1 MKNRT
6 DKFCKAQ
13 SAILVE
19 KFTFVKKLGRG
30 HGACVNAR
38 NPMENGSQQKV
49 AHKKRQVAARC
60 PCQALCL
67 IIFDAYSSHRAACHA
82 QSRVTSQRRVPCAC
96 EPLNPRRLPPSKCA
110 RVFFSML
117 DNYLQKG
124 RKKNCQVALR
134 RHRQVPCM
142 IMFAR
147 LYMGARLSVVF
158 CGFTFSLPEGSRWIA
173 AILR

>member
-19 KFTFVKKLGRG
+19 KFNFVKKLGRG

-49 AHKKRQVAARC
+49 AHKKRQVA
-60 PCQALCL
+60 
-67 IIFDAYSSHRAACHA
+67 
-82 QSRVTSQRRVPCAC
+82 
-96 EPLNPRRLPPSKCA
+96 
-110 RVFFSML
+110 
-117 DNYLQKG
+117 
-124 RKKNCQVALR
+124 LR

-147 LYMGARLSVVF
+147 FYMGARLSIVF